1 MQQTDRGQ
9 VHRQSVNCRL
19 VIYGAVGAG
28 SVEWEGMFRKT
39 PPLTPKNSE
48 SVSHRSTPW
57 HAVSVV
63 PGRWCCE
70 AADSLRNVRF
80 LSADAPQLPL
90 PQCASR
96 ESCSCAYKHHR
107 DRRGQPR
114 RRDELLGMPRAG
126 YVPNERRMARGRRW
140 DD

>member
-1 MQQTDRGQ
+1 M
-9 VHRQSVNCRL
+9 VK
-19 VIYGAVGAG
+19 
-28 SVEWEGMFRKT
+28 KT
-39 PPLTPKNSE
+39 PSLISKSLE

-63 PGRWCCE
+63 TGRWGCE
-70 AADSLRNVRF
+70 AAQALRHARF

-90 PQCASR
+90 AQCASR
-96 ESCSCAYKHHR
+96 ESCSCSYKHHR

-114 RRDELLGMPRAG
+114 RHDEILGIRRAG
-126 YVPNERRMARGRRW
+126 HLANERRIERGRRW